1 MSTNATTTPTTLP
14 DDSAE
19 RRMWVL
25 IWWLVIL
32 PAFWVAPPAYTWLKS
47 KFSRK
52 RKEPSPAAASASA
65 ASARSSATESA
76 TKLEEAE
83 QSRRRLHTRVTGAVW
98 QVGWMLIHFSCLPYY
113 ATSLVR
119 WGVTPTMDV
128 QRVTGSFV
136 LYAIGLPWGLFL
148 LTLSLQPTEAKR
160 IRGVLKSWILIA
172 ILLCGLFI
180 NGVVTAYRY
189 GLYEYGIAIIFMTWP
204 LLLVLASCVHSLW
217 GHIYLGGEPQ
227 PPRRQLLALW
237 LGMRFWLLTFGVA
250 WLAVAGGNFTCW
262 KAGPR
267 RGLCVSPPWQGALCG
282 TSFTLCAL
290 VSTAVLRG
298 QVTRW
303 LGSLG
308 KRGGAE
314 QKAASVASLLGDTSV
329 AQALSD
335 AQQRFR
341 GQPLSTLTL
350 EALMNNEPDPTLHA
364 NTVSATLG
372 EVHAFM
378 SHSWSDDGRAKY
390 EKLHEWARELGTG
403 DKETLIWL
411 DKVRVRPR

>member
-1 MSTNATTTPTTLP
+1 MSANATSPMP

-25 IWWLVIL
+25 IWYLVIL
-32 PAFWVAPPAYTWLKS
+32 PALWVAPLAYTWLKS
-47 KFSRK
+47 KVSRK
-52 RKEPSPAAASASA
+52 ESSTAATTAPSTSAASAS
-65 ASARSSATESA
+65 SSAA
-76 TKLEEAE
+76 KLEEAE

-98 QVGWMLIHFSCLPYY
+98 QVGWMLIHLSCLPYY
-113 ATSLVR
+113 ATSLYR
-119 WGVTPTMDV
+119 WGATPTMDIQQV
-128 QRVTGSFV
+128 VGNFV
-136 LYAIGLPWGLFL
+136 LHAIGLPWGLFL

-160 IRGVLKSWILIA
+160 IRGVLKSWILLA

-180 NGVVTAYRY
+180 NGVYTAYKVGLDEY
-189 GLYEYGIAIIFMTWP
+189 GLAIIFMTWP

-217 GHIYLGGEPQ
+217 GHKFLGGEPL

-250 WLAVAGGNFTCW
+250 WLAVASGSFACW

-267 RGLCVSPPWQGALCG
+267 LGKCASQPWHGLLNGI
-282 TSFTLCAL
+282 SFTLCAL
-290 VSTAVLRG
+290 ISTAGLRG
-298 QVTRW
+298 RVTRW

-411 DKVRVRPR
+411 DKVRVRPL